1 MEIKIAIEN
10 DSKEISKL
18 MLELGYNSSIKLL
31 CEKIQEFEQSTTDQ
45 VFVAIKDNEIV
56 GCVSC
61 HLTLLFHKPGS
72 AGRITSLV
80 VAEKARNQGIGSK
93 LVQSADIYFKEN
105 GCRSS
110 ELTSGDH
117 RTEAHTFYQKHGYK
131 QKNKRFIK
139 YLSC

>member
-80 VAEKARNQGIGSK
+80 VPFFFLFITTAIRGRRTAGRN
-93 LVQSADIYFKEN
+93 A
-105 GCRSS
+105 
-110 ELTSGDH
+110 
-117 RTEAHTFYQKHGYK
+117 
-131 QKNKRFIK
+131 
-139 YLSC
+139 